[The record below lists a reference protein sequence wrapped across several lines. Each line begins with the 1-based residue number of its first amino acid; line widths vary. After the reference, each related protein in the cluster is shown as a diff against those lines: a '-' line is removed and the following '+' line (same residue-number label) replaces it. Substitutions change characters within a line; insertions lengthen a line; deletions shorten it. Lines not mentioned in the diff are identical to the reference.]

1 MEITNTDLVKFKFR
15 FQPLPQGLRAEKALA
30 SARILHHQI
39 CGVKK
44 LRPLNFN
51 ARNLFVLQN
60 FLYLQLQDKVNCIY
74 F

>member
-51 ARNLFVLQN
+51 ARN
-60 FLYLQLQDKVNCIY
+60 
-74 F
+74 